1 MIDYLQDFLSFVQY
15 VHGRSANTVS
25 GYRWDLTCFLEWVKV
40 TGLDVTTLKPTNID
54 DFFVWLRREK
64 ENTAQTVNRKRSS
77 LNMFY
82 KWLLRKE
89 LISKNPMDQVNRMK
103 EPKTLPKYLS
113 LAEQETLICAAQN
126 GNGAKR
132 IRAYSRERTHLLIL
146 LLLDCGLR
154 IHEACNLKVEDINLE
169 DGTLRING
177 KGEKQRMGIFSDRL
191 LSAIREYLLKVTEID
206 LERKVRSGI
215 AARGLKLAQI
225 AEKSGIPYGT
235 VVEIAI
241 AGRHKLDR
249 NLDGGR
255 KGELQSFIDQKV
267 KPLPLQYLLFN
278 RGGKPL
284 NTRQA
289 FRIVRE
295 IGRKAGIEIHPH
307 LLRHSFAVNLRRKG
321 ADTMLLKEALGHSS
335 ISTTQIYCGFT
346 DGEFKE
352 KMRQLVN

>member
-1 MIDYLQDFLSFVQY
+1 MDYLQDFLSFVEF
-15 VHGRSANTVS
+15 VRGRSTNTVNS
-25 GYRWDLTCFLEWVKV
+25 YRWDLISFLEWVKL
-40 TGLDVTTLKPTNID
+40 TGSDVTTLRPVDLDEYCIFLRKQKGNIP
-54 DFFVWLRREK
+54 K
-64 ENTAQTVNRKRSS
+64 TVNRKLNS

-82 KWLLRKE
+82 RWLLRKE
-89 LISKNPMDQVNRMK
+89 LISKNPMEFVSRMK
-103 EPKTLPKYLS
+103 EPKTLPHYLTPT
-113 LAEQETLICAAQN
+113 EQSALIRTAQN

-132 IRAYSRERTHLLIL
+132 IGYYSRERTYLLLL

-154 IHEACNLKVEDINLE
+154 IQEACNVKVPDINLDE
-169 DGTLRING
+169 GILKVRG
-177 KGEKQRMGIFSDRL
+177 KGDKERIAVLSDRL
-191 LSAIREYLLKVTEID
+191 IKALREYLDRVNVID
-206 LERKVRSGI
+206 ISGKVRPGI
-215 AARGLKLAQI
+215 QARGLTLNHVSK
-225 AEKSGIPYGT
+225 ETGIPLPTLIEIT
-235 VVEIAI
+235 VAR
-241 AGRHKLDR
+241 RHDCQGKR
-249 NLDGGR
+249 SR
-255 KGELQSFIDQKV
+255 QLQAFIDEKV

-321 ADTMLLKEALGHSS
+321 GDIMLLKEALGHSS
-335 ISTTQIYCGFT
+335 VITTQIYSGFT